1 MKKVFAVLALLLAFI
16 GNKVAADD
24 TFDVAAK
31 HAIAVEASTGKV
43 LYEKMQL
50 HLMVLLQ

>member
-24 TFDVAAK
+24 TFDVGAIL
-31 HAIAVEASTGKV
+31 AIAVVAYTVIV
-43 LYEKMQL
+43 LYE
-50 HLMVLLQ
+50 